1 MDEEF
6 HINEN
11 KLSILVIGM
20 AGTGKT
26 TFVDVILLFYK
37 VIKQITT

>member
-26 TFVDVILLFYK
+26 TFVDVHNNIYI
-37 VIKQITT
+37 VIKQITK

>member
-26 TFVDVILLFYK
+26 TFVDVILIIII
-37 VIKQITT
+37 VIK